1 MKTALNGHTTPLILS
16 AKNVEVKFNLRG
28 KTLTAVRGASLDLYK
43 GETLAIVGE
52 SGSGKTTIA
61 NLLSGA
67 LKPDEGEIE
76 LEGRSVFS
84 TARSINLAP
93 EARGIGFVFQT
104 ARLLPHLSVEENIRF
119 PQTAGR
125 RRPRVDFAEVVEI
138 LGLERLLHRHPGSLS
153 GGEGQRVALARAL
166 MGTESLLILDEP
178 LSSLDPERRSL
189 LMGFIERAAQTL
201 DVPILY
207 ITHSEEEM
215 RRLARRAFLL
225 QSGRLRE
232 MDLRTAASHN

>member
-1 MKTALNGHTTPLILS
+1 MLKAQIRKRLGELS
-16 AKNVEVKFNLRG
+16 LSIDLSVAKGITVLR
-28 KTLTAVRGASLDLYK
+28 
-43 GETLAIVGE
+43 GE

-67 LKPDEGEIE
+67 LKPDDGEIE

-84 TARSINLAP
+84 SARGINLAP
-93 EARGIGFVFQT
+93 EARGIKRPVFCRT
-104 ARLLPHLSVEENIRF
+104 SVEENIRF

-138 LGLERLLHRHPGSLS
+138 LGLERLLHRHPDSLS

-232 MDLRTAASHN
+232 MDLRTASSHN

>member
-1 MKTALNGHTTPLILS
+1 MLKAQIRKRLGELS
-16 AKNVEVKFNLRG
+16 LSIDLSVAKGITVLR
-28 KTLTAVRGASLDLYK
+28 
-43 GETLAIVGE
+43 GE

-84 TARSINLAP
+84 TAR
-93 EARGIGFVFQT
+93 GIGFVFQT

-119 PQTAGR
+119 PQTAGK

-153 GGEGQRVALARAL
+153 GGEGQRAALARAL

-178 LSSLDPERRSL
+178 LSSLDPERRNL

>member
-1 MKTALNGHTTPLILS
+1 MLKAQIRKRLGELILS
-16 AKNVEVKFNLRG
+16 IDLSVAKGITVLR
-28 KTLTAVRGASLDLYK
+28 
-43 GETLAIVGE
+43 GE

-138 LGLERLLHRHPGSLS
+138 VGLERLLHRHPGSLS
-153 GGEGQRVALARAL
+153 GGEGQRVAL

>member
-1 MKTALNGHTTPLILS
+1 MLKAQIRKRLGELS
-16 AKNVEVKFNLRG
+16 LSIDLSVAKGITVLR
-28 KTLTAVRGASLDLYK
+28 
-43 GETLAIVGE
+43 GE

-67 LKPDEGEIE
+67 
-76 LEGRSVFS
+76 VFS

-104 ARLLPHLSVEENIRF
+104 ARLLPHLSVEDNIRF

>member
-1 MKTALNGHTTPLILS
+1 MLKAQIRKRLGELS
-16 AKNVEVKFNLRG
+16 LSIDLSVAKGITVLR
-28 KTLTAVRGASLDLYK
+28 
-43 GETLAIVGE
+43 GE

-61 NLLSGA
+61 NLLSG
-67 LKPDEGEIE
+67 
-76 LEGRSVFS
+76 
-84 TARSINLAP
+84 P

-119 PQTAGR
+119 PQTAGK

-215 RRLARRAFLL
+215 RVGRA
-225 QSGRLRE
+225 
-232 MDLRTAASHN
+232 AASPLQNG

>member
-1 MKTALNGHTTPLILS
+1 MLKAQIRKRLGELSLSIDLS
-16 AKNVEVKFNLRG
+16 AEKGITVLR
-28 KTLTAVRGASLDLYK
+28 
-43 GETLAIVGE
+43 GE

-84 TARSINLAP
+84 TVRGINLAP

-119 PQTAGR
+119 PQTAG
-125 RRPRVDFAEVVEI
+125 
-138 LGLERLLHRHPGSLS
+138 
-153 GGEGQRVALARAL
+153 GEGQRAALARAL

>member
-1 MKTALNGHTTPLILS
+1 MLKAQIRKRLGELILS
-16 AKNVEVKFNLRG
+16 IDLSVAKGITVLR
-28 KTLTAVRGASLDLYK
+28 
-43 GETLAIVGE
+43 GE

-104 ARLLPHLSVEENIRF
+104 AHLLPHLSVEENIRF

-138 LGLERLLHRHPGSLS
+138 VGLERLLHRHPGSLS

>member
-1 MKTALNGHTTPLILS
+1 MLKAQIRKRLGELS
-16 AKNVEVKFNLRG
+16 LSIDLSVAKGITVLR
-28 KTLTAVRGASLDLYK
+28 
-43 GETLAIVGE
+43 GE

-189 LMGFIERAAQTL
+189 LMGVPHKRSMFRFFIS
-201 DVPILY
+201 PILK
-207 ITHSEEEM
+207 
-215 RRLARRAFLL
+215 RRCGGSPDAHFFFNLAVCEKWISARPLPIIRGVYR
-225 QSGRLRE
+225 Q
-232 MDLRTAASHN
+232 

>member
-1 MKTALNGHTTPLILS
+1 MLKAQIRKRLGELS
-16 AKNVEVKFNLRG
+16 LSIDLSVAKGITVLR
-28 KTLTAVRGASLDLYK
+28 
-43 GETLAIVGE
+43 GE

-67 LKPDEGEIE
+67 LKP
-76 LEGRSVFS
+76 GRSVFS

>member
-1 MKTALNGHTTPLILS
+1 MLKAQIRKRLGELS
-16 AKNVEVKFNLRG
+16 LSIDLSVEKGITVLR
-28 KTLTAVRGASLDLYK
+28 
-43 GETLAIVGE
+43 GE

-84 TARSINLAP
+84 TARGINLAP

-153 GGEGQRVALARAL
+153 GGEGQRAALARAL

-232 MDLRTAASHN
+232 MDLPTAASHN

>member
-1 MKTALNGHTTPLILS
+1 MLKAQIRKRLGELS
-16 AKNVEVKFNLRG
+16 LSIDLSVAKGITVLR
-28 KTLTAVRGASLDLYK
+28 
-43 GETLAIVGE
+43 GE

-67 LKPDEGEIE
+67 LTPDEGEIE

-84 TARSINLAP
+84 TARGINLAPEARGINLAP

-125 RRPRVDFAEVVEI
+125 RRPRVDFAEAVEI

-232 MDLRTAASHN
+232 MDLPTAASHN

>member
-1 MKTALNGHTTPLILS
+1 MPICS
-16 AKNVEVKFNLRG
+16 
-28 KTLTAVRGASLDLYK
+28 
-43 GETLAIVGE
+43 
-52 SGSGKTTIA
+52 
-61 NLLSGA
+61 
-67 LKPDEGEIE
+67 P
-76 LEGRSVFS
+76 GRSVFS